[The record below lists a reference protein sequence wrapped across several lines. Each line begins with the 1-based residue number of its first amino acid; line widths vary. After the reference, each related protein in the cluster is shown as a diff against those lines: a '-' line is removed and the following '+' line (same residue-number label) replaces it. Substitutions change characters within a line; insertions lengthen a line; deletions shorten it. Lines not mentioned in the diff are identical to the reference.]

1 MAAYMIAD
9 YLEEFDAEGMVQYRE
24 AARDTILA
32 HGGKVV
38 AAGPGEAIEGDWA
51 PTRMVI
57 IEFESMEKLRDWY
70 DSPEYQTVAP
80 IRHRSA
86 RENLIFVDGL

>member
-9 YLEEFDAEGMVQYRE
+9 YLEEIDADGIAEYRN
-24 AARDTILA
+24 AARDIIAA
-32 HGGKVV
+32 HGGKVI
-38 AAGPGEAIEGDWA
+38 AAGPGKAIEGDWV

-57 IEFESMEKLRDWY
+57 IEFESMEELRGWY
-70 DSPEYQTVAP
+70 DSPEYQAVAA